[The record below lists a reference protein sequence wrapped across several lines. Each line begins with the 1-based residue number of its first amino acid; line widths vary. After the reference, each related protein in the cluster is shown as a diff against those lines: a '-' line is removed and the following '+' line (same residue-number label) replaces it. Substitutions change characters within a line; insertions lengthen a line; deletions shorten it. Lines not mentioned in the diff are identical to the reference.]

1 MQLFMQKFLY
11 TDVNDD
17 HVLSV
22 IIMTPF
28 DFTSGFCWVEFRIY
42 STFPRGTVIVLY
54 EIPSQNSK
62 EHA

>member
-1 MQLFMQKFLY
+1 MSMMTTFY
-11 TDVNDD
+11 
-17 HVLSV
+17 LSSSC
-22 IIMTPF
+22 PF
-28 DFTSGFCWVEFRIY
+28 DFTSGFCWVEFTIY